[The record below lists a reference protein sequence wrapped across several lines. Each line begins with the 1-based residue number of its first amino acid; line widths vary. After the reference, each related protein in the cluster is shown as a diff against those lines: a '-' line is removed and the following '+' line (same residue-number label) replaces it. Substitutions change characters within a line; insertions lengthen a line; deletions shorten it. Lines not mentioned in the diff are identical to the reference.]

1 MNGRRVLVLVAFG
14 GFFGAL
20 SRHAISLVF
29 PAAFPWGTLAVN
41 VLGCFLL
48 GLVVYETR
56 TRGRIPAAARL
67 FVSTGFISSFTTY
80 STFAGDTLAL
90 APRLAALN
98 IAANYGLGFLAVL
111 CAREVV
117 RWRS

>member
-1 MNGRRVLVLVAFG
+1 MNSRRVLVLVATG

-20 SRHAISLVF
+20 SRYVISLAL
-29 PAAFPWGTLAVN
+29 PEAFPWGTLTVN
-41 VLGCFLL
+41 VLGCFAL
-48 GLVVYETR
+48 GLVVYETPA
-56 TRGRIPAAARL
+56 RGRIPAAVRL

-90 APRLAALN
+90 DPRLAVLN

-111 CAREVV
+111 SAREVV